1 MLASATACFAKTGS
15 SPLRLAILHLADGSL
30 SCRLGERGVVVEER
44 EASSRRQGRKSGSQ
58 ETRRWR
64 EPDSNPRSLS
74 RRETRVRFA
83 ADSLVGWWRS
93 ARTVRRRLL
102 WQELLRFHRRISL

>member
-1 MLASATACFAKTGS
+1 MTYAATSPGS
-15 SPLRLAILHLADGSL
+15 RLLHPLPWHGMSM
-30 SCRLGERGVVVEER
+30 
-44 EASSRRQGRKSGSQ
+44 SSSGSHA
-58 ETRRWR
+58 TRRWR
-64 EPDSNPRSLS
+64 KQDSNPWSLS
-74 RRETRVRFA
+74 RWETLVRFA